1 MEDNRC
7 NNLDVSER
15 LDITI
20 SWSGF
25 FGFLT
30 VTTACCASSS
40 SSSLRLLVAL
50 KSTKSMTASYYQLQL
65 STRTSQIPLNSQKY
79 NGTMVIYWSNVNHTT
94 LPMVSQWNT

>member
-7 NNLDVSER
+7 NNLDASER
-15 LDITI
+15 LDIKI

-25 FGFLT
+25 LFFLT

-40 SSSLRLLVAL
+40 SLCLLVAH
-50 KSTKSMTASYYQLQL
+50 KSTKSMKASYYQLQI

-79 NGTMVIYWSNVNHTT
+79 NGTMVIYWSNVNHTS
-94 LPMVSQWNT
+94 LPMVLQWNT